1 MAPISDSVHRWAK
14 IRLGA
19 KQEVDSGQLFLHFEP
34 TNEFP
39 PNETDRA
46 FDLIHELGFD
56 EEITTNALEAT
67 DFHVQEALMP
77 LLNGNDDTSV
87 VKRIVK
93 L

>member
-1 MAPISDSVHRWAK
+1 MLQQHGVAPVSDSVHRWAK

-19 KQEVDSGQLFLHFEP
+19 KQEVVSGQLFLHFEP
-34 TNEFP
+34 TNEIP

-46 FDLIHELGFD
+46 F
-56 EEITTNALEAT
+56 EITTNALEAT